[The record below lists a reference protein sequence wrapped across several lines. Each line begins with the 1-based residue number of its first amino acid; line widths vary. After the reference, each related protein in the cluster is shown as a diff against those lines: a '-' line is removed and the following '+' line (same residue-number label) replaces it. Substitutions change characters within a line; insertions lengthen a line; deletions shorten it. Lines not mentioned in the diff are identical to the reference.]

1 MKLNNDC
8 VRDILLCIEGLSFGQ
23 TLEIPDL
30 LNAYPQYSE
39 DELTYTCLKLSEA
52 NLIECQI
59 YTYINM
65 SVPGISRI
73 MDLTSEGHQFINKI
87 RDKTVWAKIKSK
99 LPEAVINSIPALIQ
113 AINSLAMK

>member
-23 TLEIPDL
+23 NLEISDIL
-30 LNAYPQYSE
+30 KDYPQYSE

-59 YTYINM
+59 RTYIHM
-65 SVPGISRI
+65 SVPSISRI
-73 MDLTSEGHQFINKI
+73 TDLTNEGHQFLNKI
-87 RDKTVWAKIKSK
+87 RDNTAWTKIKSK
-99 LPEAVINSIPALIQ
+99 LPEAVITSIPALIQ
-113 AINSLAMK
+113 NEISL